1 MINQFLPGIL
11 LSLALAAASSLS
23 ASAQGI
29 TAAGEDLFP
38 ANLSGEDT
46 VPLANLWDGVDS
58 ENDLRVSVM
67 SSPVLNDIGNMVD
80 TDIPSFPNAA
90 DMNGDGLKDL
100 VVAETKGFV
109 WIYLNS
115 GTKGKPQFT
124 TGTFVPTFIGWVSK
138 INVFDWDNDGDN
150 DIVIGTFY
158 GDVAVLLNL
167 GSKQQWRFTRKMAA
181 PRYLEPTFNIEDPQD
196 RLPQL
201 MIGKNPMIKGNYL
214 SPWVCDWNKDGK
226 PDLLLGEGT
235 YSANSIR
242 MFVNS
247 GSRTKPVFSE
257 EREFYLAYGEGA
269 EQLTPCVADYNGDGL
284 DDLIVGTRT
293 GQIRL
298 HKGTKKAVD
307 DKDFVAAARGNLA
320 PAILEFDGNL
330 KIGDKEIFDKMS
342 NCYPCD
348 WNDDGLMDLVLGST
362 KGKVYVA
369 LNSGTKTEPKF
380 DSAAPVKGTDVQKDM
395 LAPANW
401 VGGIM
406 RVLWE
411 NFLGGFCNTA
421 TLLSAE
427 KEVML
432 KPGFPTRPASGN
444 YFMYFRYVN
453 NYPGWIRNNLSY
465 ARTINP
471 NTSIEQVSGAQ
482 MVYPHPSANR
492 INLGLNKK
500 YELSF
505 STVLDGRPAIWR
517 LWTIET
523 TFPGSDVE
531 PPRHE
536 YREVNGTIPPSS
548 TWVKRNY
555 KFKCPCTVQ
564 TNQSFNFFFRMGEG
578 ESKFLVDG
586 LSLKETDK

>member
-1 MINQFLPGIL
+1 MMNKFLPSVAL
-11 LSLALAAASSLS
+11 ALALAAGTCLS
-23 ASAQGI
+23 ASAQGV

-58 ENDLRVSVM
+58 ENDLRVQVM
-67 SSPVLNDIGNMVD
+67 SSPVLNDVGNMVD
-80 TDIPSFPNAA
+80 TDIPSFPNVA

-115 GTKGKPQFT
+115 GVKGKPQFT
-124 TGTFVPTFIGWVSK
+124 TGVFVPTFIGWVSK

-158 GDVAVLLNL
+158 GDVAVLLNV
-167 GSKQQWRFTRKMAA
+167 GNKQQWRFTRKMAA

-201 MIGKNPMIKGNYL
+201 MMGKNPMIKGNYL

-242 MFVNS
+242 LFVNS
-247 GSRTKPVFSE
+247 GSRTKPIFSE
-257 EREFYLAYGEGA
+257 EREFYLAYGEGS

-307 DKDFVAAARGNLA
+307 DKDFVAAARGTLA
-320 PAILEFDGNL
+320 PAILEYEGNL
-330 KIGDKEIFDKMS
+330 KIGDKEVFDKMS

-362 KGKVYVA
+362 KGKIYVA
-369 LNSGTKTEPKF
+369 LNSGSKTEPKF
-380 DSAAPVKGTDVQKDM
+380 DAAAPVKGTDVQKDM

-401 VGGIM
+401 AAGIM

-421 TLLSAE
+421 TMLSAE

-432 KPGFPTRPASGN
+432 KPGFPIKPASGN
-444 YFMYFRYVN
+444 YFMFFRYMN

-465 ARTINP
+465 ARNINP
-471 NTSIEQVSGAQ
+471 NTSIEQVTGGQ

-505 STVLDGRPAIWR
+505 STVLEGRPAIWR

-536 YREVNGTIPPSS
+536 YREVNGTIPPST
-548 TWVKRNY
+548 TWIKRSY

-564 TNQSFNFFFRMGEG
+564 SNQSFNLFFRMGEG